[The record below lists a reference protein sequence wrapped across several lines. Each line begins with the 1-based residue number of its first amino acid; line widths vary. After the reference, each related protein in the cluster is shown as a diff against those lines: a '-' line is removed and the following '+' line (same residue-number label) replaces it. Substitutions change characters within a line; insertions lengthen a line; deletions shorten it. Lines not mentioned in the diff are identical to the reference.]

1 MPVTDV
7 DVANMALGILDEAP
21 IDSLDEDSTPARLV
35 NLHYDVTREAELSKY
50 AWVFAIF
57 KANVAGTDTGS
68 GDGTLNYAYEVP
80 SDALRIL
87 PLTYDGEPGGVPI
100 SWRQEAGVIY
110 TDQSSPRVI
119 RYIANLIDPNDWDA
133 LFTDV
138 FVAALAAKIAH
149 PLTHKA
155 SMIQVAQQAY
165 DRALDAALTTNAIQR
180 AGSLS
185 TSSWAQQRGDNRF
198 WRA

>member
-7 DVANMALGILDEAP
+7 DVANMALALLDEAP
-21 IDSLDEDSTPARLV
+21 IDSLDQNTRAARLINV
-35 NLHYDVTREAELSKY
+35 HYDVTREAELSKH

-57 KANVAGTDTGS
+57 KATVSGTDTGT
-68 GDGTLNYAYEVP
+68 GDGTLNYAYAVP

-87 PLTYDGEPGGVPI
+87 PLTYDGEPNGIPI
-100 SWRQEAGVIY
+100 SWRQEAGTIY

-119 RYIANLIDPNDWDA
+119 RYIANLVDPNDWDA

-138 FVAALAAKIAH
+138 FVAALAAKVAH
-149 PLTHKA
+149 AITNKA
-155 SMIQVAQQAY
+155 NMIQIAQQAY
-165 DRALDAALTTNAIQR
+165 DRALDAALMANAVQR
-180 AGSLS
+180 SGMYQ
-185 TSSWAQQRGDNRF
+185 TRSWAQQRGDNRY